1 MLGRFLLCER
11 VCSVFPHQLLNFGRF
26 LWVGPFGMT
35 LQLVRLRFP
44 MAQVL
49 GLHFCL
55 LCFYLLLCINKKIR
69 NRLVLTDTEICC
81 RCILFST
88 LNEKPVCML
97 EFRAGCSAVRM
108 EITFELESH
117 YLQVFNDQNWADKHG
132 WWVASL
138 GHYFLLDWNSHW
150 YEDYCQH
157 LKTDSLL
164 EFFCFLK

>member
-1 MLGRFLLCER
+1 
-11 VCSVFPHQLLNFGRF
+11 
-26 LWVGPFGMT
+26 
-35 LQLVRLRFP
+35 

-69 NRLVLTDTEICC
+69 NHLVLTDTEICC

-117 YLQVFNDQNWADKHG
+117 YLQVFNDKN
-132 WWVASL
+132 
-138 GHYFLLDWNSHW
+138 
-150 YEDYCQH
+150 
-157 LKTDSLL
+157 
-164 EFFCFLK
+164 